1 MSELIREQDAL
12 HLSSI
17 LYIHLSSILYIHI
30 LRI

>member
-1 MSELIREQDAL
+1 MSGLIREQDAL